1 MSQPADRV
9 TVYRSMDTAAEANC
23 ASIIELLRA
32 RGIAAAMF
40 DDSAPGVPE
49 GTFEVRVPANDAT
62 RAESLLAENPLLDDV
77 ERVDGSETLDLV
89 TISTMAEFEAMEV
102 KGLLEGAGIAAVLVG
117 DSVLPNFPFE
127 VKVARSNA
135 DRARELIAEAERA
148 SPADESAV

>member
-1 MSQPADRV
+1 
-9 TVYRSMDTAAEANC
+9 
-23 ASIIELLRA
+23 
-32 RGIAAAMF
+32 
-40 DDSAPGVPE
+40 
-49 GTFEVRVPANDAT
+49 
-62 RAESLLAENPLLDDV
+62 LLDDV

-148 SPADESAV
+148 SPADESAG